1 MTRTTRKPRNAAKA
15 LTPAAALRG
24 FTASARQVGA
34 SARKAL
40 ESGIEN
46 TRRLALDKAAEA
58 REAAITRAEGARDRT
73 LGAVTQLEKIFEQRV
88 SRAMARL
95 GVPTSRDVRAL
106 SRQVAQLQAS
116 VERLKRARARA

>member
-1 MTRTTRKPRNAAKA
+1 MARTTRKPRNATKA

-24 FTASARQVGA
+24 FTVT
-34 SARKAL
+34 ARKAL

-46 TRRLALDKAAEA
+46 TRRLAFDKAAEA
-58 REAAITRAEGARDRT
+58 REAVIAGAEGARTRA
-73 LGAVTQLEKIFEQRV
+73 LGAVTHLEKIFEQRV

-106 SRQVAQLQAS
+106 SRQVAQLHAS